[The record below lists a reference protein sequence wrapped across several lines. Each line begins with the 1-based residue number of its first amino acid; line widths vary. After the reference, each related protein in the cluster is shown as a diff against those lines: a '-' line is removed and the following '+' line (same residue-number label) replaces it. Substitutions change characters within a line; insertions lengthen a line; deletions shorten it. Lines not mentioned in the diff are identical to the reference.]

1 MERKNTLQS
10 KSKERTYY
18 SSIEIF
24 YDPMPIYNFPRRKTI
39 IHFIN
44 DNLRNI
50 SLISPFHSLIT
61 FVEFVLIIRI
71 IFTNPHESLHFS
83 NIFWNWVEKY
93 VKINFTRGSTFNPTL
108 YDPTSAPSRSFLPTY
123 IRILTIFLSKPID
136 RSIDRKRQI
145 PRFPPND
152 SSTFESNKAAHGS

>member
-10 KSKERTYY
+10 KSKERIYS

-24 YDPMPIYNFPRRKTI
+24 YDPMPIYNFPRRKII

-108 YDPTSAPSRSFLPTY
+108 YDPTSAPTFSIISTY
-123 IRILTIFLSKPID
+123 LHSDINN
-136 RSIDRKRQI
+136 
-145 PRFPPND
+145 FP
-152 SSTFESNKAAHGS
+152 F

>member
-24 YDPMPIYNFPRRKTI
+24 YDPMPIYNFPRRKII
-39 IHFIN
+39 IHFNN

-93 VKINFTRGSTFNPTL
+93 VKINFTRGSTL